1 MTTGAMT
8 AALVLDG
15 VRVMNTAQ
23 REELR
28 HLLGV
33 GVHDDRVARPSANDL
48 AR

>member
-8 AALVLDG
+8 PALVLDG
-15 VRVMNTAQ
+15 VRAMTTAQ

-33 GVHDDRVARPSANDL
+33 GVHDDRRRAPSANGL